1 MKINIEMEAWE
12 LATVIK
18 GLTMNAQPEEKKP
31 TTQSMSGEDLDKYLN
46 KIRGKRTLTEQT
58 KPILSDKTR
67 EELRKALA
75 NAFKVPEKVT
85 VLPQKTESKKSGDV
99 SKDNLDAF
107 GALLRKK
114 LKIDEILGEPKQ
126 REDNPNPNYRPP
138 MGGNPTCS

>member
-1 MKINIEMEAWE
+1 MKINIDMEAWE

-31 TTQSMSGEDLDKYLN
+31 
-46 KIRGKRTLTEQT
+46 
-58 KPILSDKTR
+58 ILSDKTR
-67 EELRKALA
+67 EELKKAIA
-75 NAFKVPEKVT
+75 NAFRVPEKVT

-138 MGGNPTCS
+138 MGGSHQ

>member
-1 MKINIEMEAWE
+1 MKINIDMEAWE

-18 GLTMNAQPEEKKP
+18 GLTINAQPEEKKP
-31 TTQSMSGEDLDKYLN
+31 SGA
-46 KIRGKRTLTEQT
+46 EQI

-67 EELRKALA
+67 EELRKAFA
-75 NAFKVPEKVT
+75 NVFRVPEKVT

-138 MGGNPTCS
+138 MGGSHQ